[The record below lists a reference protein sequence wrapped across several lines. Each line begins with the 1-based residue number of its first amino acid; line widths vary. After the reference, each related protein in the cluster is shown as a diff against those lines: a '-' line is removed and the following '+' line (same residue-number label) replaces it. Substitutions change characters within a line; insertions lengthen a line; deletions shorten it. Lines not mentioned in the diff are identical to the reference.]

1 MAEEAEAP
9 RGAGSGDLNSSGVR
23 PGRFR
28 TAQQPPSCPR
38 RDWLQGCD
46 SFCLPRWQ
54 QQPLQTEEWRPRQQH
69 PKPGGTTERSGRRLE
84 QEGRVA
90 APALHRWPCPERRVR
105 VSNNGAKRR
114 RESRVRPAV
123 VEEVAPRREGWAGRR
138 PPPLARWS
146 LPARRASSA
155 PSPGSPPGHRRQLDP
170 ESMVPAPG
178 LI

>member
-1 MAEEAEAP
+1 M
-9 RGAGSGDLNSSGVR
+9 
-23 PGRFR
+23 
-28 TAQQPPSCPR
+28 
-38 RDWLQGCD
+38 
-46 SFCLPRWQ
+46 
-54 QQPLQTEEWRPRQQH
+54 QTEEWRPRQQH
-69 PKPGGTTERSGRRLE
+69 PKPGGTTERRGRRLE

-90 APALHRWPCPERRVR
+90 APALHRWPCRERRVR

-155 PSPGSPPGHRRQLDP
+155 PSPGSSGSPTAARSREYGASARVNLVPRSHLFSFSPSSFTSCRCCLWVPCVWEYNSASPRRLGCDH
-170 ESMVPAPG
+170 
-178 LI
+178 LT